1 MSTRPSLRTV
11 LPLAIAAAALVTATG
26 CGATGSGG
34 TSTTMDGKALVS
46 EQCGRCHPV
55 ERVAGATK
63 DQAGWTA
70 TVGRMRSNGLDVTD
84 EQAAAIVKYLT
95 ERDAGK

>member
-1 MSTRPSLRTV
+1 MSNRLSLRII
-11 LPLAIAAAALVTATG
+11 LPLAAAIMALTISG
-26 CGATGSGG
+26 CGAS
-34 TSTTMDGKALVS
+34 TSTESTSLDGKTLVS

-55 ERVAGATK
+55 ERVNGVTK
-63 DQAGWTA
+63 DQSGWTA
-70 TVGRMRSNGLDVTD
+70 TVGRMRSNGLVVTD

>member
-1 MSTRPSLRTV
+1 MTRTLQVRLI
-11 LPLAIAAAALVTATG
+11 LPLAAAVVALTISG
-26 CGATGSGG
+26 CGAS
-34 TSTTMDGKALVS
+34 TSTESTSLDGKTLVA
-46 EQCGRCHPV
+46 EQCGRCHPAA
-55 ERVAGATK
+55 RVDGATK

-70 TVGRMRSNGLDVTD
+70 TVGRMRSNGLVVTD